1 MLRSTI
7 VGVALAVG
15 VMACSNK
22 ERNATTSDTAMGGM
36 APAESTSTAPSST
49 MPPSSTSDTMGA
61 MAPGSTTT
69 SSAAGALD
77 TMTNRAGRAA
87 DTLASKAGQA
97 ANKAGAAVGAGAAA
111 VGNAASSAAIRT
123 QLAKLS
129 KSQVRQL
136 QTALNNDGC
145 SVGTPDG
152 VMGQKT
158 RQGVQCS
165 LDKHGIGSTNV
176 DSLYK
181 VLNLNFQ

>member
-1 MLRSTI
+1 MLRVTV
-7 VGVALAVG
+7 VGVALAISVA
-15 VMACSNK
+15 ACSNK
-22 ERNATTSDTAMGGM
+22 ERSAATTDTAVGGM
-36 APAESTSTAPSST
+36 AAPAGTTSTTPSST
-49 MPPSSTSDTMGA
+49 ADTMSR
-61 MAPGSTTT
+61 MAPGATDT

-77 TMTNRAGRAA
+77 TMTHRAGAAA

-97 ANKAGAAVGAGAAA
+97 ANKAKAAVGAGAAA
-111 VGNAASSAAIRT
+111 VGGAASTAAIRT
-123 QLAKLS
+123 QLARLS
-129 KSQVRQL
+129 KDQVKQL

-152 VMGQKT
+152 VMGEQT
-158 RQGVQCS
+158 RKGVQCS